1 MLHLVNHCLFH
12 SMNLC
17 FGSMLSVHTLYMI
30 TWSRLCLVACH
41 FKIYFVIT
49 YLLEDEQELSLGM
62 HIRLRRIYNFG
73 CSMLDFISVPHLM
86 FLYHFG
92 MIYGTNLL
100 TRCSVPITVFC
111 YLFVSEKLFWKVSR
125 NVLIIYGNYFQ
136 YEAKT

>member
-17 FGSMLSVHTLYMI
+17 FGLMHSVHMLYMI

-62 HIRLRRIYNFG
+62 HIRLRRIYNFLY
-73 CSMLDFISVPHLM
+73 SMPDFISVPHIFIM

-92 MIYGTNLL
+92 IIYVTNLL
-100 TRCSVPITVFC
+100 TRCPCFLLSFHFRKVVRESF
-111 YLFVSEKLFWKVSR
+111 SESDANL
-125 NVLIIYGNYFQ
+125 
-136 YEAKT
+136 